1 MANKLGFLLS
11 LIFLMQIFA
20 YSGDLMAISAIYTTL
35 ESLSVNVSYMISSK
49 GEIDEEIIYY
59 VQKSANA
66 SIEAIGDSYVK
77 FGEALTFRLYKS
89 YDPLIFQ
96 KEPMEISL
104 VRSAVVGYLNP
115 D

>member
-20 YSGDLMAISAIYTTL
+20 YSGDLMAISSIYTTL
-35 ESLSVNVSYMISSK
+35 DSLSVNVSYMISSK
-49 GEIDEEIIYY
+49 GKIDEDIILF
-59 VQKSANA
+59 VSESAGA
-66 SIEAIGDSYVK
+66 SIEAVGENYVK

-104 VRSAVVGYLNP
+104 VRSAVVGYLSPN
-115 D
+115 